1 MVRAMDATRQRASIT
16 GVAGVFVGLAG
27 VSAGLTMLFLGMR
40 RVMEIGGFCAEGGP
54 FVIQH
59 HCPEGA
65 IPLVLGGLWGGLIMA
80 AVYAWQV
87 VKHGARPSLLG
98 LLWPALFL
106 SLGWNFL
113 EFGLNPPGGTGLAWG
128 WLVCAVLFGLMG
140 GVPLMWALPAIVKA
154 KPHSP
159 GSRLGGMLGSDMIAS
174 MSRSKTAPD
183 PTDPPGELAGTGG
196 RGRWLVVQL
205 AAVALGIWAGIRIA
219 QSLG

>member
-1 MVRAMDATRQRASIT
+1 MDATRERASIT

-27 VSAGLTMLFLGMR
+27 VAAGLTALFLGMR

-59 HCPEGA
+59 RCPEGA

-80 AVYAWQV
+80 GVYAWQV
-87 VKHGARPSLLG
+87 IKHGARPSMLG

-113 EFGLNPPGGTGLAWG
+113 EFGVNPPGGTGLAWG
-128 WLVCAVLFGLMG
+128 WLVCAVAFGLMG
-140 GVPLMWALPAIVKA
+140 GVPLMWALPAIVKT
-154 KPHSP
+154 KPPSP
-159 GSRLGGMLGSDMIAS
+159 GSR
-174 MSRSKTAPD
+174 P
-183 PTDPPGELAGTGG
+183 GG
-196 RGRWLVVQL
+196 RGAWLVVQL